1 MNTHYISLG
10 IAFLSFF
17 AAEFCILIYKMQKLE
32 ELIEDKKKTTLG
44 HYLLE

>member
-1 MNTHYISLG
+1 MNTHCISLAV
-10 IAFLSFF
+10 AFLSFF